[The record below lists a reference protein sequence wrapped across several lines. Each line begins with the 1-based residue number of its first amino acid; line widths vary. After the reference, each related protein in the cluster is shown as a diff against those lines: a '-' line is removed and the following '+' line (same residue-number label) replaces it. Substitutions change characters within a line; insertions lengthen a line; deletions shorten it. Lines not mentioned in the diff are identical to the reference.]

1 MKWISTAVFYVF
13 QNDGRA
19 RGAEPR
25 PQPAITLLASESE
38 EPRLAGGQPRQQT
51 VGERRLSGHRHRT
64 SLNDGQQC
72 AGDIEEDGNV
82 GSGAERE
89 VGTGIGDSPYKQAP
103 VVDVQQVAKY
113 VSSEQHATKLDQ
125 SEHGFSNIFDRYAV
139 EKRALQIADSPARV
153 VNGNQIKTTFIPS
166 SHRSASPAAE
176 WPGPDIVG
184 PQGLVLLQLHFL
196 SVGNDQ
202 RNSPRRLSHV
212 AKSPPKISLGNLI
225 PTDGRR

>member
-1 MKWISTAVFYVF
+1 MNHLVFKSVTQNFIRKLHRALCHFHRPLNNGVLVKWIFTAVFYVF

-19 RGAEPR
+19 RGAEPS

-51 VGERRLSGHRHRT
+51 VGERRLSGHRHGT

-139 EKRALQIADSPARV
+139 EKSIA
-153 VNGNQIKTTFIPS
+153 NC
-166 SHRSASPAAE
+166 
-176 WPGPDIVG
+176 
-184 PQGLVLLQLHFL
+184 
-196 SVGNDQ
+196 
-202 RNSPRRLSHV
+202 
-212 AKSPPKISLGNLI
+212 
-225 PTDGRR
+225 